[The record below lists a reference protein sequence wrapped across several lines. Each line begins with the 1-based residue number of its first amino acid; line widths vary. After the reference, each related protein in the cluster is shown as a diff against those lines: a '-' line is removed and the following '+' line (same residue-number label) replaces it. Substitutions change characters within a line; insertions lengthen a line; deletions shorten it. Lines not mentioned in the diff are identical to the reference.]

1 MDKHDA
7 MQHEEHE
14 MQGMKRENHQGMDS
28 MSDGGDGGAH
38 SGDKSEFGRAVSE
51 AQPVHDRTFAR
62 GDDYRVRMVH
72 FRPCQVRARRI
83 PVRAG
88 RIVPLRH
95 AIEIKNSYLNH

>member
-83 PVRAG
+83 PVWAG
-88 RIVPLRH
+88 RIVTLRNDF
-95 AIEIKNSYLNH
+95 EIKNSYLNY